1 MGKPVVSLAVQAAAD
16 EHPLQHQEQPGHCEK
31 DQAQGARDA
40 YSGSDVAR
48 RSYGSC
54 REEDSRKGDEDGARK
69 GEARRGVRGHSDV
82 PQVQVEEDQLLSDAD
97 SQRRRGEFPPFL
109 VCFFKTKTDYSSTA
123 RDKLLQLPMRS
134 PMAFLLSTSTS
145 CHYSRIH

>member
-1 MGKPVVSLAVQAAAD
+1 VGKPVVSLAVQAAAD
-16 EHPLQHQEQPGHCEK
+16 EHPLQHQEQPRHCEK

-40 YSGSDVAR
+40 DSGSDVAR

-97 SQRRRGEFPPFL
+97 AQRR
-109 VCFFKTKTDYSSTA
+109 
-123 RDKLLQLPMRS
+123 
-134 PMAFLLSTSTS
+134 
-145 CHYSRIH
+145 